1 MEAHL
6 NRIVTFK
13 EPSLKRDDL
22 LSVLDA
28 LANRKIFPKEIYE
41 KAIENLKNILDSNNI
56 ILVSSKYVAIQ
67 LILQNI
73 EKRYSNL
80 YSSNDINY
88 FYFNQFS
95 GFFNNITPLDIN
107 QYSINFD
114 PQQLDE
120 LNKSILFFCYNL
132 GYPVDLQFI
141 SEIDIISIADLSGSL
156 FSKFNGKHL
165 MNYVD
170 FAICSLKDEE
180 IITSGDGAL
189 IYIKDRKIYEKINE
203 FCLNNNLYL
212 SDFNCSLLL
221 SQLSKKDKIIESR
234 KKIFLK
240 IFEETKKYLND
251 SNWFDSRKILEKCAL
266 EELAEN
272 SSFTTFTVDA
282 NDINIANT
290 IAQQIG
296 IEIEPAIKIPL
307 SLKLKLTKSYPI
319 TEKVTKHAIFIP
331 FYPMLT
337 ENEINKISYFIN
349 KLSSY

>member
-6 NRIVTFK
+6 SRIVTFK

-22 LSVLDA
+22 LSVLQA
-28 LANRKIFPKEIYE
+28 LANRRIFPKEVYE
-41 KAIENLKNILDSNNI
+41 KVIESLRNILNLNNI
-56 ILVSSKYVAIQ
+56 ILVSSKYVALQ

-73 EKRYSNL
+73 EKRYQNL
-80 YSSNDINY
+80 YSSDDIDY
-88 FYFNQFS
+88 FYFSQFS
-95 GFFNNITPLDIN
+95 GFFGKITPLDIN

-114 PQQLDE
+114 PKLLDE
-120 LNKSILFFCYNL
+120 LTKSILFFSYNL

-141 SEIDIISIADLSGSL
+141 PEIDIISMADLSGCL
-156 FSKFNGKHL
+156 FTKFNGKYL
-165 MNYVD
+165 INYLD

-189 IYIKDRKIYEKINE
+189 IYIKDRKIYEKINQ
-203 FCLNNNLYL
+203 FSSNNNLYL

-221 SQLSKKDKIIESR
+221 SQISKKDKIIESR
-234 KKIFLK
+234 KKIFSKLY
-240 IFEETKKYLND
+240 EENKQDITD
-251 SNWFDSRKILEKCAL
+251 SNWFDSRKLLENQSL
-266 EELAEN
+266 EELSEN
-272 SSFTTFTVDA
+272 SSFTTFTIDTK
-282 NDINIANT
+282 DINIANT

-307 SLKLKLTKSYPI
+307 SLKLKLTKNYPV
-319 TEKVTKHAIFIP
+319 TEKIAKHAILLP

-349 KLSSY
+349 KVSSY